1 MTTIAQWLAACP
13 LLKNEAR
20 MLLAQRT
27 GLSRAQLIT
36 RDGDALPAADS
47 AALDALAARR
57 QAGEPMAYILG
68 WREFYG
74 RRFAVSPAVLIPR
87 PETEHL
93 LEAALQA
100 LPAGG
105 SLWDLGT
112 GSGIIA
118 VSAKLERPDARV
130 RASDISAE
138 ALTMAWRNARTL
150 GADIEWAQGSW
161 FDAVPAADSPFRL
174 PENEKFDVIVS
185 NPPYIEAGDAH
196 LAAGDLR
203 FEPQGA
209 LTDFAD
215 GLSCIRAIAVGA
227 PARLKSG
234 GRLLFEHG
242 YNQGTAVREILAAAG
257 FTDIATQTDLAGLDR
272 VTSAQAA

>member
-13 LLKNEAR
+13 LPKNEAR

-57 QAGEPMAYILG
+57 LAGEPMAYILG
-68 WREFYG
+68 RREFYG
-74 RRFAVSPAVLIPR
+74 REFAVSPAVLIPR

-93 LEAALQA
+93 LEAALQV
-100 LPAGG
+100 LPEGG

-118 VSAKLERPDARV
+118 VSAKLERPDAVV

-138 ALTMAWRNARTL
+138 ALAMARRNARTL

-203 FEPQGA
+203 FEPPDA

-215 GLSCIRAIAVGA
+215 GLSCIRAIAAGA
-227 PARLKSG
+227 HRHLKSG

-242 YNQGTAVREILAAAG
+242 YNQGAAVREILAAAG